1 MNRDARKKLLRIGH
15 RLLPWVSLAIGIVG
29 ALMMDRGPKRGAIVA
44 IVAIVTWVVLLIV
57 LWLGRLRARSEQEDP
72 HAKLIAGAHM
82 STLLLT
88 QSAIHLQVY
97 FALPFYYKAWAGTV
111 GHTVFLV
118 LVTLAALAS
127 LWDPLTERL
136 LTRTRWGVA
145 LPAFANFVVLAAV
158 LPGLGLG
165 NGVSLWLAA
174 GAAGLALPMLV
185 IADGLHGRSLAG
197 ALAVAISIALVIPVG
212 LAVGAARVV
221 PAAPLQLISVEIGTR
236 QVGRDV
242 ADPTDHFRSRPGR
255 MMCATS
261 IFAPLGLRDRLF
273 HVWRKDGVVMDRIE
287 LEIRGGRE
295 DGFRT
300 WSIKHNFGDHPE
312 GEWSCAV
319 ETESGQFLGERVVT
333 VGAS

>member
-1 MNRDARKKLLRIGH
+1 MNATRRRLLKIGH

-29 ALMMDRGPKRGAIVA
+29 ALMMDRGPKRGAIVGV
-44 IVAIVTWVVLLIV
+44 VAIVTWFVLLVV

-72 HAKLIAGAHM
+72 RAKLIAGAHM

-111 GHTVFLV
+111 GHTVFLA
-118 LVTLAALAS
+118 LVTVAALAS

-174 GAAGLALPMLV
+174 GAAGLALPVLV
-185 IADGLHGRSLAG
+185 VADGLHGRSLAG
-197 ALAVAISIALVIPVG
+197 ALAVAIAIALVIPVA
-212 LAVGAARVV
+212 LALGAARVV
-221 PAAPLQLISVEIGTR
+221 PAAPLQLVSIEIGTR

-242 ADPTDHFRSRPGR
+242 ADPTDRFRSRPGR

-300 WSIKHNFGDHPE
+300 WSIKRNFGDDPE
-312 GEWSCAV
+312 GAWSCAV
-319 ETESGQFLGERVVT
+319 ETESGQFLGQRVVT
-333 VGAS
+333 VGES

>member
-1 MNRDARKKLLRIGH
+1 MTPPSRSRWLAIGH
-15 RLLPWVSLAIGIVG
+15 RLLPWASLAVGIVG

-44 IVAIVTWVVLLIV
+44 VVAVVTWIVLLVV
-57 LWLGRLRARSEQEDP
+57 LWLGRVRMRAEADHP
-72 HAKLIAGAHM
+72 HAKLITGAHA
-82 STLLLT
+82 STLLIT

-118 LVTLAALAS
+118 LVSLAAAAS

-136 LTRTRWGVA
+136 LTRTRFGVA

-158 LPGLGLG
+158 LPGLGLS
-165 NGVSLWLAA
+165 NGISLWIAA
-174 GAAGLALPMLV
+174 GVAGLALPVLV
-185 IADGLHGRSLAG
+185 VADGLHGRSLVG
-197 ALAVAISIALVIPVG
+197 SLAVAIAVALVIPVA
-212 LAVGAARVV
+212 LALGAARIV
-221 PAAPLQLISVEIGTR
+221 PAAPLHLVSAEIGTK

-242 ADPTDHFRSRPGR
+242 ADPTDHFAARPGR

-273 HVWRKDGVVMDRIE
+273 HVWRKDGVVVDRIE
-287 LEIRGGRE
+287 LEVRGGRE

-300 WSIKHNFGDHPE
+300 WSIKRNFGDDPD

-333 VGAS
+333 VGAR

>member
-1 MNRDARKKLLRIGH
+1 MNEARRRRLLRIGH

-44 IVAIVTWVVLLIV
+44 VVAIVTWIVLLVV
-57 LWLGRLRARSEQEDP
+57 LWLGRLRARSEPADARAGLLVGM
-72 HAKLIAGAHM
+72 HA
-82 STLLLT
+82 STLLVT

-97 FALPFYYKAWAGTV
+97 FALPFYFKAYAGTV
-111 GHTVFLV
+111 AHTIFLV
-118 LVTLAALAS
+118 LVSIAAVAS

-136 LTRTRWGVA
+136 LTRTRWGVV
-145 LPAFANFVVLAAV
+145 LPAFANFAVLAAV
-158 LPGLGLG
+158 LPGLGIG

-174 GAAGLALPMLV
+174 GAAGLALPVLV
-185 IADGLHGRSLAG
+185 VAEGLRGRSLAR
-197 ALAVAISIALVIPVG
+197 ALAVAISIALVIPVA
-212 LAVGAARVV
+212 LALGAARVV
-221 PAAPLQLISVEIGTR
+221 PAAPLQLMSAEIGTK

-255 MMCATS
+255 MMCATT

-287 LEIRGGRE
+287 LEILGGRE

-300 WSIKHNFGDHPE
+300 WSIKRNFGDDPQ

-333 VGAS
+333 VGSG

>member
-1 MNRDARKKLLRIGH
+1 MTDAQRPRWLRIAH

-29 ALMMDRGPKRGAIVA
+29 AIMMDRGPRRGAIVG
-44 IVAIVTWVVLLIV
+44 IVALVTWAVLLVV
-57 LWLGRLRARSEQEDP
+57 LWLGRVRARADDMHP
-72 HAKLIAGAHM
+72 RKKLLVGAHF
-82 STLLLT
+82 STLLVT

-97 FALPFYYKAWAGTV
+97 FALPFYYKAWAGTA

-127 LWDPLTERL
+127 LWDPLTEHL
-136 LTRTRWGVA
+136 LTRTRYGVV

-174 GAAGLALPMLV
+174 GAAGIALPVLV
-185 IADGLHGRSLAG
+185 VAEGLHGRSLAG
-197 ALAVAISIALVIPVG
+197 ALAVSIAVALVIP
-212 LAVGAARVV
+212 LALALGAARMV
-221 PAAPLQLISVEIGTR
+221 PAAPLQLLKAEIGTR

-242 ADPTDHFRSRPGR
+242 ADPRDHFASRPGR
-255 MMCATS
+255 MVCATS

-273 HVWRKDGVVMDRIE
+273 HVWRKDGVVVDRIE

-300 WSIKHNFGDHPE
+300 WSIKRNFGDEPE

-319 ETESGQFLGERVVT
+319 ETESGQFLGERRVT
-333 VGAS
+333 VGGA